1 MSSATP
7 EQPRSHKEAKADAK
21 AAAAYAKAQRPW
33 YKKKRFILSLGLLL
47 LIIVIAAG
55 SSGGGSGGGGSS
67 GGGGGTSGAVGQAL
81 TNAGTTYK
89 VTDVKTASTLGDPAL
104 GGAKADGIFVVVSL
118 ELTNNKSETKTF
130 SDGSAKIVSADGKE
144 YSTSSNAILALGAGE
159 SLLLK
164 EIQPSLTTRG
174 KLVFDVPPSKLSRA
188 TLVIQDLFGDG
199 EIKVNL
205 GL

>member
-1 MSSATP
+1 MSSAP
-7 EQPRSHKEAKADAK
+7 PQQPRSHKEAKADAK
-21 AAAAYAKAQRPW
+21 AASAYAKAQRPW
-33 YKKKRFILSLGLLL
+33 YKKKRFIVSLGLLL
-47 LIIVIAAG
+47 IIIIAAA
-55 SSGGGSGGGGSS
+55 SSGGGSGGSGGGGS
-67 GGGGGTSGAVGQAL
+67 GGGTSGAVGQAL
-81 TNAGTTYK
+81 TNAGTTYRVTK
-89 VTDVKTASTLGDPAL
+89 VTTKSTLGDPAI

-130 SDGSAKIVSADGKE
+130 SDGSAKIVSSDGKE

-164 EIQPSLTTRG
+164 DIQPSLTTRG
-174 KLVFDVPPSKLSRA
+174 KLVFDVPPSKLSGA
-188 TLVIQDLFGDG
+188 QLVIQDLFGDG